1 METEQARLLHEIEEI
16 KEQTRQLVFE
26 AQESGRLS
34 TEYLMLCQMLR
45 QRYNELESIQESA

>member
-1 METEQARLLHEIEEI
+1 METERERLMREIEEI

-34 TEYLMLCQMLR
+34 TEYLMLCQVLR
-45 QRYNELESIQESA
+45 RRFEELESLSDVA